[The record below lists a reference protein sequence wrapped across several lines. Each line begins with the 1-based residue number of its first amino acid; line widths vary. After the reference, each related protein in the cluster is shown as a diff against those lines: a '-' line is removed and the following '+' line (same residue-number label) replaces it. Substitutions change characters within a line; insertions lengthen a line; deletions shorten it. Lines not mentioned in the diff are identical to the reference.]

1 MEPLS
6 DEQLIELDEISKL
19 PPEEQQIKVK
29 EFFSKL
35 SPGQIEWLK
44 NQQQQTSGSQCPF
57 CLIVEGKIKARVV
70 YNDNLII
77 AALDINPAN
86 KGHIVVFPKEH
97 VKDSFEMDANLFLN
111 LMSVSNKIGGHVKG
125 IVNANGVNILI
136 SNGATAG
143 QRIDHFI
150 VHVIPR
156 FEGDKV
162 KFTWEN
168 QKVSEDE
175 MNQIIEGFRTFSIG
189 PIINEEANVEE
200 VKIDE
205 NKEYFYT
212 DDADRIP

>member
-97 VKDSFEMDANLFLN
+97 VKDSFEMDAN
-111 LMSVSNKIGGHVKG
+111 
-125 IVNANGVNILI
+125 ILI

-168 QKVSEDE
+168 LKFSDDE